1 MLGAAELFHCNGNK
15 NVIELWS
22 IFNKTKKVFFVYSA
36 FLFQVE
42 KQTAMA
48 SFWQEIWFKMTILAT
63 YRLYVKLHN
72 KKNVKKRLIASLLIL
87 YMTYYRILSDNDSR

>member
-22 IFNKTKKVFFVYSA
+22 IFNKTKSFFVYSA

-42 KQTAMA
+42 KQTTMA
-48 SFWQEIWFKMTILAT
+48 SF
-63 YRLYVKLHN
+63 
-72 KKNVKKRLIASLLIL
+72 
-87 YMTYYRILSDNDSR
+87 